1 MRIAVVSPHL
11 PTAALPMRGVR
22 HSEQLRLF
30 SEAGHEVR
38 AVVPLGRSPRRW
50 LAGTHLPQAEH
61 DGPVTVTH
69 PRYLRPPPWL
79 GAAGLAIERG
89 LFART
94 AARELA
100 RADWRPDVVLTH
112 SVTLPGGLLGRIGPA
127 ALVVTLHD
135 HELYELAPR
144 SGWLRRQIARTLRR
158 AHCAVYV
165 SEALRRHGE
174 ALAGPHRARVIPIG
188 IDTVPG
194 LTAVSPGR
202 FTVCA
207 VSRLIARKRLDRLVR
222 AFARL
227 AVERPEARLV
237 IVGEGPERPA
247 LARLVRALG
256 LAEKVQLTGALDARA
271 TLDRVARAS
280 VMALPSVRESLG
292 AVYLEAMALGVPAL
306 GTRGEGIEAYI
317 EHGVTGLLVPPDDE
331 ERLVAE
337 LRALADD
344 PARARRIG
352 EAGRRLFLAGHL
364 SWRANA
370 EAYLSLFE
378 ELASGRAMH
387 TT

>member
-30 SEAGHEVR
+30 AGAGHDVR
-38 AVVPLGRSPRRW
+38 AVVPLARSPRRW
-50 LAGTHLPQAEH
+50 LAGTHLPRAEQ
-61 DGPVTVTH
+61 DGAVTVTH
-69 PRYLRPPPWL
+69 PRYLRPPHLL
-79 GAAGLAIERG
+79 GAAGLAIERA

-100 RADWRPDVVLTH
+100 RPHWQPDVVLTH

-127 ALVVTLHD
+127 VLVVTLHD

-144 SGWLRRQIARTLRR
+144 SGWLRWQIARTLRR

-194 LTAVSPGR
+194 LTAVSPER

-227 AVERPEARLV
+227 ALERPEARLV
-237 IVGEGPERPA
+237 IVGDGPERPA
-247 LARLVRALG
+247 LAGLIRALG
-256 LAEKVQLTGALDARA
+256 LEERVQLTGALDARA
-271 TLDRVARAS
+271 ALERVASAS

-292 AVYLEAMALGVPAL
+292 AVYLEAMSLGVPAL

-317 EHGVTGLLVPPDDE
+317 EHGVTGLLVPPDDDE
-331 ERLVAE
+331 GLLAE
-337 LRALADD
+337 LRALAED
-344 PARARRIG
+344 PERARRIG
-352 EAGRRLFLAGHL
+352 EAGRQRFLAGRV
-364 SWRANA
+364 SWRENA
-370 EAYLSLFE
+370 EGYLALFD